1 VAPTNYLKSTT
12 NHDVPLTTNQEFRLE
27 SATDLRWLLDT
38 LRQTDNIYQQVELL
52 HRLVKI
58 KSLNFDTGWGGFG
71 RPVTLV
77 QLLTEVYLRAGQA
90 QPHPNWAVVRY
101 SAGVLGKVDMSLS
114 DSVTEMLVRG
124 KQIAVGMAYSEDS
137 LIDAPIAHSELV
149 EKIDTF
155 CREDIR
161 DRVLTQEILIYLSL
175 LIKAEPRSLD
185 GMLTLRVGYL
195 ILLIT
200 SEIAITGGGSAA
212 IEQHLTQDEAYE
224 ALMGLSPFEIKTRL
238 RHVVIDYQKV
248 DRLVFQ
254 QESLHLSQSQDI
266 QWNLQTEAEPTPAPV
281 GGWLRQRR
289 RDGAVNRLT
298 ANFYPSIWQLLEHCP
313 GIIVGDK
320 LEKRNRLESAPI
332 LAEMTPGERN
342 FALRVEHLLNKIT
355 APEYRQMNIEAL
367 MALAALSEQNL
378 DLRVAEYIVLDVLIG
393 HAVRLA
399 WLDPDLPKPLAS
411 GKLDLREAVY
421 AQYKAQA
428 WSNFYETSPQICAS
442 YIVKSLQFL
451 SQLSTVSPT

>member
-1 VAPTNYLKSTT
+1 
-12 NHDVPLTTNQEFRLE
+12 
-27 SATDLRWLLDT
+27 
-38 LRQTDNIYQQVELL
+38 
-52 HRLVKI
+52 
-58 KSLNFDTGWGGFG
+58 
-71 RPVTLV
+71 
-77 QLLTEVYLRAGQA
+77 
-90 QPHPNWAVVRY
+90 
-101 SAGVLGKVDMSLS
+101 
-114 DSVTEMLVRG
+114 
-124 KQIAVGMAYSEDS
+124 
-137 LIDAPIAHSELV
+137 
-149 EKIDTF
+149 
-155 CREDIR
+155 
-161 DRVLTQEILIYLSL
+161 LIYLSL

-200 SEIAITGGGSAA
+200 SEIAI
-212 IEQHLTQDEAYE
+212 EQHLTQDEAYE

-238 RHVVIDYQKV
+238 RHVAIDYQKV
-248 DRLVFQ
+248 DSSARTKGERLVFQ
-254 QESLHLSQSQDI
+254 QESLHLSQNQDI
-266 QWNLQTEAEPTPAPV
+266 QWNLQSEAEPIPTPV

-289 RDGAVNRLT
+289 RDGAVNRL
-298 ANFYPSIWQLLEHCP
+298 AINFYPSIWQLLEHCP
-313 GIIVGDK
+313 GVIVGDK

-342 FALRVEHLLNKIT
+342 FALRVEHLLNKIP
-355 APEYRQMNIEAL
+355 APEYRQVNIEAL
-367 MALAALSEQNL
+367 MALAMLSEQNPNL
-378 DLRVAEYIVLDVLIG
+378 QIAEYIVLDVLIG

-451 SQLSTVSPT
+451 SQLAV